1 MSGRP
6 ALRTVLA
13 AYPHTAALR
22 SGALTDPR
30 VTLDFQEVSPVHKA
44 FAPMVREQAY
54 DLCELA
60 IVTALQAI
68 AFGRPVVL
76 LPAVVASRFQRGCLI
91 GYRPNG
97 IPAPQDLAGRR
108 VAVRAYTQT
117 TGMWVR
123 AHLAEDFGVDL
134 SQVQW
139 VTHDPAHV
147 AQYANPGYVLTP
159 EGDKNALEMLRDGD
173 VEACI
178 LGNDLPR
185 GDEDYA
191 PLIADAAARD
201 QAWYQQHGFMP
212 INHMVVAGLEA
223 VQRMPD
229 AVRAAYALLAQADKQ
244 ANGKA
249 EGPRQTLFGF
259 ERLRGPVQFTI
270 DACLQQDL
278 LPRRLEVE
286 EVFAPARALLGDGGD

>member
-1 MSGRP
+1 MSDAP
-6 ALRTVLA
+6 TLRTVLA

-30 VTLDFQEVSPVHKA
+30 VSLAFQEVSPVHKA
-44 FAPMVREQAY
+44 FAPMVRTQAY

-97 IPAPQDLAGRR
+97 IPDPRELAGRR
-108 VAVRAYTQT
+108 IGVRAYTQT

-134 SQVQW
+134 RQVQW
-139 VTHDPAHV
+139 ITHDPAHV
-147 AQYANPGYVLTP
+147 AEYDNPDYVLTP
-159 EGDKNALEMLRDGD
+159 DGDKKTLDMLRDGD
-173 VEACI
+173 VDAAI
-178 LGNDLPR
+178 LGNDLPN
-185 GDEDYA
+185 GQDDYA
-191 PLIADAAARD
+191 PLIPDAAARD
-201 QAWYQQHGFMP
+201 QAWWKQHRFMP
-212 INHMVVAGLEA
+212 INHMVVAGQDA
-223 VQRMPD
+223 CACHPG
-229 AVRAAYALLAQADKQ
+229 AVRAAYALLRHADAQ
-244 ANGKA
+244 ANGDHD
-249 EGPRQTLFGF
+249 GPRQTLFGF

-270 DACLQQDL
+270 DACVQQDL
-278 LPRRLEVE
+278 LPRRLDVD
-286 EVFAPARALLGDGGD
+286 EVFAPARALLGEAGD